1 MSTNSIKEAAIVP
14 ATRQHALWQ
23 LMLGGLLIWGL
34 LASLLP
40 GHARAQTQASVFSEA
55 EIDQMLAPIA
65 LFPDELLS
73 QVLIASTYPLEVIE
87 AARWVA
93 ANPRLSGADAVR
105 AAASQGWD
113 PSVQALVAFP
123 DLLQRMDDDL
133 DWTRRL
139 GDAWL
144 MQEGTV
150 SDRIQHLRYRADA
163 AGHLQSTEQV
173 RTRRDNNVIIIEQAN
188 PRVVYVP
195 YYQPAVVYGSWWHTS
210 HPPVYW
216 APPRGYHSGAVFY
229 FGSGIQLYSGFFYSR
244 FDWPRRQIVVVN
256 HVHHHHHRG
265 QRPPARGGY
274 ARWQHNPRHRRGV
287 AYRTPQLNRDFSRHG
302 ASIDAS
308 RRPVWQ
314 RDERGSQEQ
323 RRQPGRWQGDG
334 ATSRRPRSDT
344 PTRTMRS
351 PDAGRRPESGPG
363 SSVRQGGTRDRT
375 ADRTRG
381 RGDDARGE
389 RSRGDRATTAPDGNR
404 RADTPTRIREPAQQP
419 RQPAQ
424 RPSGQRPSGQRP
436 SMQRPSM
443 QRQPAER
450 PSVQRPS
457 VQRQA
462 PSVDRSPDV
471 RRERATQDRQR
482 GRSDNARPSA
492 RQPGQERGGRMRA
505 PNAPSRAETWQPRG
519 RSARE

>member
-1 MSTNSIKEAAIVP
+1 MSTNSIKEVGVLP
-14 ATRQHALWQ
+14 ATRQHALWR
-23 LMLGGLLIWGL
+23 LMLGAFLVWGL

-40 GHARAQTQASVFSEA
+40 GNVRAQTQTSVFSVA

-93 ANPRLSGADAVR
+93 ANPRLNGADAVR
-105 AAASQGWD
+105 AAGSQGWD

-144 MQEGTV
+144 MQESTV

-163 AGHLQSTEQV
+163 AGHLHTTEQV

-195 YYQPAVVYGSWWHTS
+195 YYQPAVVYGSWWHAS

-314 RDERGSQEQ
+314 RDERGNREQ
-323 RRQPGRWQGDG
+323 RRPPGRWQSDA

-344 PTRTMRS
+344 PTRNIRS

-363 SSVRQGGTRDRT
+363 SSVREGSGRDRSV
-375 ADRTRG
+375 DRTRG
-381 RGDDARGE
+381 GGNDARGE
-389 RSRGDRATTAPDGNR
+389 RGRSDRASTPDRNR
-404 RADTPTRIREPAQQP
+404 RADTHVRTREPAQQLRQP
-419 RQPAQ
+419 ATRQPAQ
-424 RPSGQRPSGQRP
+424 RPS
-436 SMQRPSM
+436 
-443 QRQPAER
+443 
-450 PSVQRPS
+450 VQRPPA
-457 VQRQA
+457 QRPPAQR

-471 RRERATQDRQR
+471 RR